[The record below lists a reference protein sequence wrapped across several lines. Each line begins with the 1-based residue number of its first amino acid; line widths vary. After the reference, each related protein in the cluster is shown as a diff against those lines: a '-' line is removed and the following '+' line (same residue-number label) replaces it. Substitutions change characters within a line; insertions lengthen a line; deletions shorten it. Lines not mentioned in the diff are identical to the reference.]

1 MNEKTLNNIKS
12 SNNRKIFKY
21 RMLTPL
27 WIAVFIDIIGFS
39 MILPMAPFIAY
50 DFNIEIFP
58 MGIILSVNAMFSFI
72 FGPILGKLS
81 DIYGRKPLLLISQ
94 VGTCAGFL
102 LLAFSNSIWMIIIS
116 RIVDGVFGGNFP
128 IAKAIIGDEVPPK
141 DRSIQMANIGV
152 AHVLASLI
160 GPGLGGTLYGI
171 GGILLPGLF
180 AAGLSIFTIIITIFI
195 LEETWPKSK
204 RLQYHEMKTKIII
217 KIRKNKAAMFY
228 LTLFGFHT
236 ASFMIAMASLSFF
249 AEIVFGMEAPEIGIL
264 LMISGIFRA
273 TIRFTLFKP
282 AINKLGENNAIL
294 VGLGIFLVSFFIVGF
309 SVSVIMFFILI
320 LFISFAASL
329 TRGPLNSKIS
339 QSVSPREQGK
349 INGYSSGL
357 DSFAQIIG
365 PLIGT
370 FMLNYFAPFFLSFV
384 IGSIALVPFIMSFE
398 KIELKKQRLTNPELT
413 SKM

>member
-1 MNEKTLNNIKS
+1 MIEKPPNSYKS

-21 RMLTPL
+21 RTLAPL

-39 MILPMAPFIAY
+39 MILPMAPYIAD
-50 DFNIEIFP
+50 DFDLEYFL
-58 MGIILSVNAMFSFI
+58 MGMVLSVNAMFSFI
-72 FGPILGKLS
+72 FGPLLGKLS
-81 DIYGRKPLLLISQ
+81 DRYGRKPLLLISQ
-94 VGTCAGFL
+94 VGTFAGFL
-102 LLAFSNSIWMIIIS
+102 MLAFSNSIWMIIIS

-141 DRSIQMANIGV
+141 DRSFQMANIGV

-180 AAGLSIFTIIITIFI
+180 AAGLSVFTMIITILI

-204 RLQYHEMKTKIII
+204 RQQSHEMKTKIII
-217 KIRKNKAAMFY
+217 KIRKNKGAMFY
-228 LTLFGFHT
+228 LTLFGFHS
-236 ASFMIAMASLSFF
+236 ASFMVAMSSLALF
-249 AEIVFGMEAPEIGIL
+249 AKIVFGMEAPEIGIL

-282 AINKLGENNAIL
+282 AINKLGENNAIIL
-294 VGLGIFLVSFFIVGF
+294 GLGMFLVSFLVVGF
-309 SVSVIMFFILI
+309 SVSIIMFFILI
-320 LFISFAASL
+320 LVISFAASL

-349 INGYSSGL
+349 INGFSSGL

-365 PLIGT
+365 PLISF
-370 FMLNYFAPFFLSFV
+370 FMLNFFAPYFLSFV
-384 IGSIALVPFIMSFE
+384 IGSIALVPFLMGFK
-398 KIELKKQRLTNPELT
+398 KIELKKHRLINQEIT
-413 SKM
+413 SEI

>member
-1 MNEKTLNNIKS
+1 MIEKTPNSNKS

-21 RMLTPL
+21 RTLSPL

-39 MILPMAPFIAY
+39 MILPMAPFIAE
-50 DFNIEIFP
+50 DLDIGIFL
-58 MGIILSVNAMFSFI
+58 MGIALSVNAMFSFI
-72 FGPILGKLS
+72 FGPLLGKLS
-81 DIYGRKPLLLISQ
+81 DKYGRKPLLLISQ

-160 GPGLGGTLYGI
+160 GPGLGGTLYFF

-195 LEETWPKSK
+195 LEETWLKS
-204 RLQYHEMKTKIII
+204 RRQQYHEMKTKIII
-217 KIRKNKAAMFY
+217 KIRKNKGALFY

-249 AEIVFGMEAPEIGIL
+249 AKIVFGLEPYEIGIL

-294 VGLGIFLVSFFIVGF
+294 VGLGIFLVSFLIVGF
-309 SVSVIMFFILI
+309 SISVIMFFILI

-349 INGYSSGL
+349 INGLSSGL

-370 FMLNYFAPFFLSFV
+370 FMLNYFAPFFLSF
-384 IGSIALVPFIMSFE
+384 IINSITLIPFIMSFE
-398 KIELKKQRLTNPELT
+398 KIELKKHRLINQELT
-413 SKM
+413 SEM

>member
-1 MNEKTLNNIKS
+1 
-12 SNNRKIFKY
+12 
-21 RMLTPL
+21 
-27 WIAVFIDIIGFS
+27 
-39 MILPMAPFIAY
+39 
-50 DFNIEIFP
+50 
-58 MGIILSVNAMFSFI
+58 
-72 FGPILGKLS
+72 
-81 DIYGRKPLLLISQ
+81 
-94 VGTCAGFL
+94 
-102 LLAFSNSIWMIIIS
+102 
-116 RIVDGVFGGNFP
+116 
-128 IAKAIIGDEVPPK
+128 
-141 DRSIQMANIGV
+141 
-152 AHVLASLI
+152 
-160 GPGLGGTLYGI
+160 
-171 GGILLPGLF
+171 
-180 AAGLSIFTIIITIFI
+180 
-195 LEETWPKSK
+195 
-204 RLQYHEMKTKIII
+204 II

>member
-1 MNEKTLNNIKS
+1 MIEKTPNSNKS

-39 MILPMAPFIAY
+39 MILPMAPSIAE
-50 DFNIEIFP
+50 DFGIQPFP
-58 MGIILSVNAMFSFI
+58 MGIILSVNAIFSFI
-72 FGPILGKLS
+72 FGPLLGKLS
-81 DIYGRKPLLLISQ
+81 DRFGRKPLLLISQ
-94 VGTCAGFL
+94 AGTCAGFL
-102 LLAFSNSIWMIIIS
+102 LLAFSNSIWMIIVS

-180 AAGLSIFTIIITIFI
+180 AAGLSVFTIIITIFI
-195 LEETWPKSK
+195 LEETWPKS
-204 RLQYHEMKTKIII
+204 RRQYYHEMKTKIII

-249 AEIVFGMEAPEIGIL
+249 AKIVFGLEAPEIGIL

-294 VGLGIFLVSFFIVGF
+294 VGLGIFLVSFLIVGF
-309 SVSVIMFFILI
+309 SISVIMFFILI

-349 INGYSSGL
+349 INGFSSGL

-398 KIELKKQRLTNPELT
+398 KIELKKHKLIKQEFT
-413 SKM
+413 SEM

>member
-1 MNEKTLNNIKS
+1 MIEKTPNSNKS

-21 RMLTPL
+21 RTLSPL

-39 MILPMAPFIAY
+39 MILPMAPFIAE
-50 DFNIEIFP
+50 DLDIGIFL
-58 MGIILSVNAMFSFI
+58 MGIALSVNAMFSFI
-72 FGPILGKLS
+72 FGPLLGKLS
-81 DIYGRKPLLLISQ
+81 DNYGRKPLLLISQ

-160 GPGLGGTLYGI
+160 GPGLGGTLYFF

-195 LEETWPKSK
+195 LEETWPKS
-204 RLQYHEMKTKIII
+204 RRQQYHEMKTKIII
-217 KIRKNKAAMFY
+217 KIRKNKGALFY

-249 AEIVFGMEAPEIGIL
+249 AKIVFGLEPYEIGIL

-294 VGLGIFLVSFFIVGF
+294 VGLGIFLVSFLIVGF
-309 SVSVIMFFILI
+309 SISVIMFFILI

-349 INGYSSGL
+349 INGLSSGL

-398 KIELKKQRLTNPELT
+398 KIELKKHRLINQELT
-413 SKM
+413 SEM

>member
-1 MNEKTLNNIKS
+1 MIGKTPSSIKS
-12 SNNRKIFKY
+12 STNRKIFKY
-21 RMLTPL
+21 RTLAPL

-39 MILPMAPFIAY
+39 MILPMAPIIAE
-50 DFNIEIFP
+50 DFGIEIFL
-58 MGIILSVNAMFSFI
+58 MGIALSVNAMFSFI

-81 DIYGRKPLLLISQ
+81 DRYGRKPLLLVSQ
-94 VGTCAGFL
+94 AGTFAGFL
-102 LLAFSNSIWMIIIS
+102 MLAFSNSIWMIIIS
-116 RIVDGVFGGNFP
+116 RIVDGIFGGNFP
-128 IAKAIIGDEVPPK
+128 IAKAIIGDEVPPR

-160 GPGLGGTLYGI
+160 GPGLGGTLYYI

-180 AAGLSIFTIIITIFI
+180 AAGLSLFTMIITVFI

-204 RLQYHEMKTKIII
+204 RKQYHDIKTTIVV
-217 KIRKNKAAMFY
+217 KIRKNKVAMFY

-249 AEIVFGMEAPEIGIL
+249 ARIVFGLNEFEIGLL

-273 TIRFTLFKP
+273 IIRFTLFKP
-282 AINKLGENNAIL
+282 AINRFGENNAIL
-294 VGLGIFLVSFFIVGF
+294 LGLAMFLFSFLIVGF
-309 SVSVIMFFILI
+309 SISVIMFFILI
-320 LFISFAASL
+320 LIISFAASL

-349 INGYSSGL
+349 INGFSSGL

-365 PLIGT
+365 PLTGT
-370 FMLNYFAPFFLSFV
+370 FMLNFFAPYFLSFV
-384 IGSIALVPFIMSFE
+384 LGSIALVPFLMGF
-398 KIELKKQRLTNPELT
+398 KKMESKKDRLANQELT
-413 SKM
+413 IDL

>member
-1 MNEKTLNNIKS
+1 MIEKPPNSYKS

-21 RMLTPL
+21 RTLAPL

-39 MILPMAPFIAY
+39 MILPMAPYIAD
-50 DFNIEIFP
+50 DFDLEYFL
-58 MGIILSVNAMFSFI
+58 MGMVLSVNAMFSFI
-72 FGPILGKLS
+72 FGPLLGKLS
-81 DIYGRKPLLLISQ
+81 DRYGRKPLLLISQ
-94 VGTCAGFL
+94 VGTFAGFL
-102 LLAFSNSIWMIIIS
+102 MLAFSNSIWMIIIS

-141 DRSIQMANIGV
+141 DRSFQMANIGV

-180 AAGLSIFTIIITIFI
+180 AAGLSVFTMIITILI

-204 RLQYHEMKTKIII
+204 RQQSHEMKTKIII
-217 KIRKNKAAMFY
+217 KIRKNKGAMFY
-228 LTLFGFHT
+228 LTLFGFHS
-236 ASFMIAMASLSFF
+236 ASFMVAMASLALF
-249 AEIVFGMEAPEIGIL
+249 AKIVFGMEAPEIGIL

-282 AINKLGENNAIL
+282 AINKLGENNAIIL
-294 VGLGIFLVSFFIVGF
+294 GLGMFLVSFLVVGF
-309 SVSVIMFFILI
+309 SVSIIMFFILI
-320 LFISFAASL
+320 LVISFAASL

-365 PLIGT
+365 PLIGF
-370 FMLNYFAPFFLSFV
+370 FMLNFFAPYFLSFV
-384 IGSIALVPFIMSFE
+384 IGSIALVPFLMSFK
-398 KIELKKQRLTNPELT
+398 KIELKKHRLINQELT
-413 SKM
+413 SEM

>member
-1 MNEKTLNNIKS
+1 MSNIIP
-12 SNNRKIFKY
+12 SNNRRVFKY
-21 RMLTPL
+21 RTLTPL
-27 WIAVFIDIIGFS
+27 WVAVFIDIIGFS
-39 MILPMAPFIAY
+39 MILPMAPFIAKQF
-50 DFNIEIFP
+50 DVHIFI
-58 MGIILSVNAMFSFI
+58 MGIALSVNAIFSFI

-81 DIYGRKPLLLISQ
+81 DKFGRKSLLLISQ
-94 VGTCAGFL
+94 AGTFAGFL
-102 LLAFSNSIWMIIIS
+102 MLASSNSIWMVVIS

-141 DRSIQMANIGV
+141 DRSFQMANIGV

-160 GPGLGGTLYGI
+160 GPGMGGILFSI

-180 AAGLSIFTIIITIFI
+180 AAGLSLFTMIITIFI

-204 RLQYHEMKTKIII
+204 REMHHENLQKVTII
-217 KIRKNKAAMFY
+217 KIRKNKNAMFY

-236 ASFMIAMASLSFF
+236 ASFIIAMSSLSFF
-249 AEIVFGMEAPEIGIL
+249 AEIVFGLNSAEIGIL
-264 LMISGIFRA
+264 LMISGVFRA
-273 TIRFTLFKP
+273 SVRFTLFKP
-282 AINKLGENNAIL
+282 TITKLGVNNAII
-294 VGLGIFLVSFFIVGF
+294 VGLGIFLVAFLLIGF
-309 SVSVIMFFILI
+309 SFNIIMFFVLI

-370 FMLNYFAPFFLSFV
+370 FILGFFPAFFLSFV
-384 IGSIALVPFIMSFE
+384 IGSIALVPFLMSFK
-398 KIELKKQRLTNPELT
+398 KIELKIYPMPVKKDVEVIE
-413 SKM
+413 